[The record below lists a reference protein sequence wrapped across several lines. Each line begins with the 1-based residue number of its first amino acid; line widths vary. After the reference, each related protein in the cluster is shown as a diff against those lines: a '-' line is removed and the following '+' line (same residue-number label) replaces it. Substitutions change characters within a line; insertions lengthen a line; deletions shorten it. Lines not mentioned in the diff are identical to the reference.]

1 MEDRSNL
8 FRLSSLM
15 GLIFGAFWCLKYIC
29 VMLAFR
35 IPFLLLLY
43 IPLTC
48 FVPFLAYILTKRYR
62 NVLPQEMRFS
72 FMHGWQFST
81 LLYLFAAV
89 LVAIPHYY
97 FYAEIMPAH
106 MPDIMAQLEQSSGL
120 MTQLFGTDE
129 WREVMEQMLKVR
141 PMSRVINDISS
152 NFFWGAL
159 FSIPV
164 GLILKRK
171 ATSDNMHSL

>member
-1 MEDRSNL
+1 
-8 FRLSSLM
+8 
-15 GLIFGAFWCLKYIC
+15 
-29 VMLAFR
+29 
-35 IPFLLLLY
+35 
-43 IPLTC
+43 
-48 FVPFLAYILTKRYR
+48 
-62 NVLPQEMRFS
+62 
-72 FMHGWQFST
+72 
-81 LLYLFAAV
+81 
-89 LVAIPHYY
+89 
-97 FYAEIMPAH
+97 
-106 MPDIMAQLEQSSGL
+106 

-171 ATSDNMHSL
+171 AASDNMHSL